1 MLKLLKSPVDWIHG
15 KRMFARWLDVR
26 RLNVRQLTQKS
37 ALQSK
42 TFRMNVSQ
50 KSSRDWIFDSK
61 SLHSWLLR
69 IFDSF
74 SNVSS
79 TVENIQNA
87 LLKCQIY
94 SRIQGGEDALPCNA
108 NPIILQS
115 SLLKVDSSRCV
126 VCCSVLQ
133 CVAANFRG
141 KCVVCCSVLQC
152 VAANLLRTRARNL
165 LVEMCSVLQRVA
177 LCFENCCSVLLTF
190 KIVVSKVSCNTLQH
204 TTQLDFE
211 NRLVK
216 MCSVLQLQLTFE
228 ENI

>member
-42 TFRMNVSQ
+42 IFRMNVSQ

-79 TVENIQNA
+79 TVENIQSA

-115 SLLKVDSSRCV
+115 SLLKVDSSR
-126 VCCSVLQ
+126 
-133 CVAANFRG
+133 
-141 KCVVCCSVLQC
+141 CVVCCSVLQC